1 MDQIAQPVP
10 MLYTQSSISL
20 PLDEN
25 AFKEFIV
32 SLLGQPETIEGYVE
46 GAFEIDMGGLEY
58 INSSIDSRID
68 KQNISSLLE
77 FRAKLFFNDGSSTSF
92 NGLKSFLE
100 YSEIRPLICETFVF
114 TWTYLVKFNNKQA
127 SEKQE
132 ISISSF
138 KEDISETRKKKML
151 LLLNVC
157 KI

>member
-1 MDQIAQPVP
+1 MDQNTQPVP
-10 MLYTQSSISL
+10 MLYNQSSISL
-20 PLDEN
+20 PLNEN

-32 SLLGQPETIEGYVE
+32 SLLGQPETIEGYIE

-58 INSSIDSRID
+58 LNSQIDSRID
-68 KQNISSLLE
+68 TQNASSILE

-92 NGLKSFLE
+92 NRLQSFLE
-100 YSEIRPLICETFVF
+100 YNEIRPLICEGFVF

-138 KEDISETRKKKML
+138 KEDISEVRKT
-151 LLLNVC
+151 
-157 KI
+157 